1 MELTGTGFLVS
12 WLRQL
17 PSKKKVA
24 LVPMDPPLPEEM
36 RCQISRSTLLYYLHH
51 HLNYERVYTK
61 NGLLKRSGSRHARI
75 RKFVVEMHRAR
86 VMEDDGTHVVAFTDE
101 TYIHQN
107 HSPLESWVKKEHQR
121 RVGRTS
127 AKGKRLIVL
136 HAISK
141 DGFIASKA
149 ADGSYIRETA
159 LEGEL
164 KAETTSEWVWPAKGN
179 SKDYHEQMDGDGF
192 MDWLQYRFVPAFDA
206 KYNPNRDA
214 ALAYDEA
221 PPTAGTGRRAEKKC
235 TLVCDNAFKTF

>member
-1 MELTGTGFLVS
+1 M
-12 WLRQL
+12 
-17 PSKKKVA
+17 A
-24 LVPMDPPLPEEM
+24 PPLPGEM
-36 RCQISRSTLLYYLHH
+36 RCQVPRSTLLYYLHH
-51 HLNYERVYTK
+51 HLGYERVYTK
-61 NGLLKRSGSRHARI
+61 KGGLLKRSGSRHARI

-86 VMEDDGTHVVAFTDE
+86 VMEDAGTHVVAFTDE

-159 LEGEL
+159 LEGDL
-164 KAETTSEWVWPAKGN
+164 KSETTSEWIWPAKGS

-192 MDWLQYRFVPAFDA
+192 MDWLQYRFVPAFDE
-206 KYNPNRDA
+206 KYNPNR
-214 ALAYDEA
+214 
-221 PPTAGTGRRAEKKC
+221 GVGVRRATADSWNWPAGREEVHPR
-235 TLVCDNAFKTF
+235 L